1 MRVVLILSV
10 GLLVGACGADG
21 EPIQPTAKT
30 NVSVTPNG
38 VRLGTNVR
46 LGKGPFSINLGTAL

>member
-21 EPIQPTAKT
+21 EPIQPTANT
-30 NVSVTPNG
+30 NISLSSKG
-38 VRLGTNVR
+38 VGVGTNVR
-46 LGKGPFSINLGTAL
+46 LGKGPFAVNLGLGL